1 MRCVFVGL
9 GNPTAAYA
17 LHRHNVGMMVV
28 EALHALA
35 RAPAWQA
42 KHHSLISRT
51 AGGLLLVKPQTY
63 MNRSGLAVYDVL
75 TFYKKTLDQLVVF
88 HDDLDLP
95 LGKMKIKIGG
105 GHGGHNGLRDLDRL
119 LGPDYLR
126 VRLGIGRP
134 VHKTQVHDYVLSPF
148 TPDEKPAVET
158 MIQTL
163 QSHWGDLQTLPLGA
177 LQARL
182 GGNNSQVIHNPQKT
196 QKSPET
202 RMDHSGQ

>member
-9 GNPTAAYA
+9 GNPTAEYA
-17 LHRHNVGMMVV
+17 LHRHNAGMMVV
-28 EALHALA
+28 DALHRQLQ
-35 RAPAWQA
+35 APAWQA
-42 KHHSLISRT
+42 KHRSLISRSPD
-51 AGGLLLVKPQTY
+51 GLLLVKPQTY

-75 TFYKKTLDQLVVF
+75 TFYKKTIEDIIVF

-95 LGKMKIKIGG
+95 LGKIKIKIGG

-148 TPDEKPAVET
+148 TPDEKPAVDA

-163 QSHWGDLQTLPLGA
+163 TSHLHDLQHLPLGP

-182 GGNNSQVIHNPQKT
+182 GEKNSQVIHTP
-196 QKSPET
+196 
-202 RMDHSGQ
+202 

>member
-17 LHRHNVGMMVV
+17 LHRHNAGMMVV
-28 EALHALA
+28 DALHAFL

-42 KHHSLISRT
+42 KHHSLISRS
-51 AGGLLLVKPQTY
+51 GNGLLLAKPQTY
-63 MNRSGLAVYDVL
+63 MNRSGLAVYEIL
-75 TFYKKTLDQLVVF
+75 TFYKKTRDQLVVF

-95 LGKMKIKIGG
+95 LGKIKIKIGG

-119 LGPDYLR
+119 IGPDYLR

-148 TPDEKPAVET
+148 APDQIPALEA

-163 QSHWGDLQTLPLGA
+163 SSHLGDLETLDLSQ
-177 LQARL
+177 LQARM
-182 GGNNSQVIHNPQKT
+182 GEKNSQVIHTP
-196 QKSPET
+196 
-202 RMDHSGQ
+202 

>member
-17 LHRHNVGMMVV
+17 LHRHNAGMMVV
-28 EALHALA
+28 DALHKTLQ
-35 RAPAWQA
+35 APAWQA

-51 AGGLLLVKPQTY
+51 ADGLLLAKPQTY
-63 MNRSGLAVYDVL
+63 MNRSGLAVYEIL
-75 TFYKKTLDQLVVF
+75 TFYKKTRDQLIVF

-95 LGKMKIKIGG
+95 LGKIKIKVGG

-148 TPDEKPAVET
+148 TPDQIPALDA

-163 QSHWGDLQTLPLGA
+163 TSHLGDLETLDLSQ
-177 LQARL
+177 LQARM
-182 GGNNSQVIHNPQKT
+182 GEKNSQVIHTP
-196 QKSPET
+196 
-202 RMDHSGQ
+202 

>member
-17 LHRHNVGMMVV
+17 LHRHNAGMMVV
-28 EALHALA
+28 DALHALLQ
-35 RAPAWQA
+35 APAWQT

-51 AGGLLLVKPQTY
+51 ADGLMLVKPQTY
-63 MNRSGLAVYDVL
+63 MNRSGLAAHDVL
-75 TFYKKTLDQLVVF
+75 TFYKKTPDQLIVF

-95 LGKMKIKIGG
+95 LGKIKIKVGG

-148 TPDEKPAVET
+148 APDEIPALKT

-163 QSHWGDLQTLPLGA
+163 ETHVGDLQHLA
-177 LQARL
+177 LSQIQARL
-182 GGNNSQVIHNPQKT
+182 GEKNAQVIHTP
-196 QKSPET
+196 
-202 RMDHSGQ
+202 

>member
-9 GNPTAAYA
+9 GNPTAEYA
-17 LHRHNVGMMVV
+17 LHRHNAGMMVV
-28 EALHALA
+28 DALHASL
-35 RAPAWQA
+35 RAPAWQT

-51 AGGLLLVKPQTY
+51 ADGLMLVKPQTY
-63 MNRSGLAVYDVL
+63 MNRSGLAAYDVL
-75 TFYKKTLDQLVVF
+75 TFYKKTPDQLIVF

-95 LGKMKIKIGG
+95 LGKIKIKVGG
-105 GHGGHNGLRDLDRL
+105 GHGGHNGLKDLDRL

-148 TPDEKPAVET
+148 TPDEIPAVET

-163 QSHWGDLQTLPLGA
+163 ETHVGDLQQLPLNQI
-177 LQARL
+177 QARL
-182 GGNNSQVIHNPQKT
+182 GKKNSQVIHTP
-196 QKSPET
+196 
-202 RMDHSGQ
+202 